1 MKMTKKLFAALL
13 AGTMAVSITACSS
26 AGGSGADD
34 VYNIGICQLTQHQA
48 LDAAT
53 EGFQD
58 YLTEKLGEDKVKF
71 DYQNAS
77 GDSNI
82 CTTIVNSFVSN
93 GVDLIMA
100 NATASIQAAQAGTL
114 DIPILGTSIT
124 DYATALDID
133 DWNGVT
139 GANISG
145 TTDLAPLDGQ
155 AEMLN
160 ELFPDAKKIGLVYCS
175 AEPNSSYQISVIKPL
190 LEKMGYECTEFSFT
204 DTNDVSAVVTSA
216 VAASDV
222 LYTPTDNTAASCA
235 ETIGN
240 IVIPAKMPVIAG
252 EENSCKGYGVATLSV
267 DYYELGQI
275 TGEMAYDV
283 LVNGKD
289 ISTMEVKSA
298 PSFTKKYNAD
308 ICEQLGITV
317 PDDYEAIA

>member
-1 MKMTKKLFAALL
+1 MKMTKKLFAALI

-77 GDSNI
+77 GDSNT

-222 LYTPTDNTAASCA
+222 LYTPTDNTAASCV

-298 PSFTKKYNAD
+298 PSFTKK
-308 ICEQLGITV
+308 
-317 PDDYEAIA
+317 

>member
-77 GDSNI
+77 GDSNT

-160 ELFPDAKKIGLVYCS
+160 ELFPDAKKIGLVYLS
-175 AEPNSSYQISVIKPL
+175 AEPN
-190 LEKMGYECTEFSFT
+190 
-204 DTNDVSAVVTSA
+204 
-216 VAASDV
+216 
-222 LYTPTDNTAASCA
+222 
-235 ETIGN
+235 
-240 IVIPAKMPVIAG
+240 
-252 EENSCKGYGVATLSV
+252 
-267 DYYELGQI
+267 
-275 TGEMAYDV
+275 
-283 LVNGKD
+283 
-289 ISTMEVKSA
+289 
-298 PSFTKKYNAD
+298 
-308 ICEQLGITV
+308 
-317 PDDYEAIA
+317 

>member
-1 MKMTKKLFAALL
+1 MKFTKKLFATLL
-13 AGTMAVSITACSS
+13 AGTMAVSMTACSNANGNS
-26 AGGSGADD
+26 ADD
-34 VYNIGICQLTQHQA
+34 VYNIGICQLTQHEA

-58 YLTEKLGEDKVKF
+58 YLIEKLGEDKVKF

-77 GDSNI
+77 GDSPT
-82 CTTIVNSFVSN
+82 CSTIINSFVSN

-100 NATASIQAAQAGTL
+100 NATASVQAAQAGTS

-124 DYATALDID
+124 DYATALSID
-133 DWNGVT
+133 DWTGVT
-139 GANISG
+139 GSNISG

-160 ELFPDAKKIGLVYCS
+160 ELFPDAKKVGLVYCS

-222 LYTPTDNTAASCA
+222 LYTPTDNVAASCA

-240 IVIPAKMPVIAG
+240 IVVPAKMPVIAG

-283 LVNGKD
+283 LVNGED
-289 ISTMEVKSA
+289 ISKMEVQSA

-317 PDDYEAIA
+317 PDDYEAIE

>member
-77 GDSNI
+77 GDSNT

-267 DYYELGQI
+267 DYFERGQI